1 MFGIRLFLV
10 KQILRKLRT
19 KADYLNLRASRI
31 LFNQKTRK
39 FNQPL
44 RGFTYQTVDVCGIK
58 SEWILYNKNC
68 NNNKVILYFHG
79 GGYATGSINTHRS
92 FCSQLS
98 KHSGAKLLLI
108 EYRLAPENVYPA
120 PIVDAVN
127 AYKWLLAQGYEA
139 KNIAFAGDSAGGGI
153 TAGTLAFL
161 RDNEIELP
169 ACAVMFSPWLD
180 LTFSGKSYQE
190 NQEIDPMLIYDG
202 FVVWSKAYLGNA
214 ERNAPYA
221 SPLLYSLKNFPPTLI
236 QVGSCEMLL
245 DDSKQFSAKAK
256 SEGTDVTLEIYDKH
270 FHVFNA
276 FWRVLPQA
284 RKANK
289 IAGAFIAK
297 HLNISTT
304 KSGK

>member
-10 KQILRKLRT
+10 KQALHKIKSR
-19 KADYLNLRASRI
+19 ANYHNLRVSRI

-44 RGFTYQTVDVCGIK
+44 AGFTYQTVEVCGMK
-58 SEWILYNKNC
+58 SEWIAYNKN
-68 NNNKVILYFHG
+68 NHTNKVILYFHG
-79 GGYATGSINTHRS
+79 GGYVTGSIETHRS

-120 PIVDAVN
+120 PIEDAAN

-139 KNIAFAGDSAGGGI
+139 KNIAFAGDSAGGGV
-153 TAGTLAFL
+153 TAGTLAYL

-202 FVVWSKAYLGNA
+202 FVLWSKAYLGNA

-221 SPLLYSLKNFPPTLI
+221 SPLLHSLKKFPPTLI

-245 DDSKQFSAKAK
+245 DDSTQFAAKAK
-256 SEGTDVTLEIYDKH
+256 TEGVEVTLEIYDKH

-289 IAGAFIAK
+289 IAGAFMAK
-297 HLNISTT
+297 HLNISAA
-304 KSGK
+304 KSGE